1 MSESTVDLSTTVAGV
16 RLPFPAMNAAGV
28 ITGSGD
34 LRTLA
39 HSRTGA
45 IVLKSTTVHPF
56 VHPEFRSLHNPGYDK
71 IVPMARELVGLG
83 KAPVIAS
90 IAGTSAEEYATLGR
104 AFAEAGVS
112 LLEANLA
119 DPYIATTFGPFDA
132 PGRIPELLGRLARE
146 TTVPIAVKIPEHHMR
161 MPLELLT
168 QELASL
174 KIRVIVIKNDF
185 IGFEKFQLEAGPEFE
200 FITVGGIQSGY
211 DVTRALQKG
220 AKAVQ
225 VGSALVTEGTAIFTR
240 FEREM
245 RIARTDRHG

>member
-1 MSESTVDLSTTVAGV
+1 MKTTEPDFSTTVAGV

-28 ITGSGD
+28 VTGAGD

-45 IVLKSTTVHPF
+45 IVLKSSTVHPF
-56 VHPEFRSLHNPGYDK
+56 VHPEFRSLHNPGFDK
-71 IVPMARELVGLG
+71 IVPMARELVQLG

-90 IAGTSAEEYATLGR
+90 IAGTNADEYATLGR
-104 AFAEAGVS
+104 AFAEAGVA

-119 DPYIATTFGPFDA
+119 DPYIGTTVAPFDA

-146 TTVPIAVKIPEHHMR
+146 TLIPVAVKVPDHMV
-161 MPLELLT
+161 MPLAVLAKELDQIGL
-168 QELASL
+168 
-174 KIRVIVIKNDF
+174 RVVVIKNDF
-185 IGFEKFQLEAGPEFE
+185 IGFEKFQLEAPHFE
-200 FITVGGIQSGY
+200 LIAVGGIQSGY

-240 FEREM
+240 FDREM
-245 RIARTDRHG
+245 RIACSDRHD